1 MLPYAQLQAESL
13 VLLLGYGLVGL
24 LALVL
29 AHAARELHVGRKS
42 EDAGPPRRFP
52 SGVEEGHGPIPVFLL
67 VLYVALAVWAVL
79 YVLAHALGG
88 MDFAG

>member
-1 MLPYAQLQAESL
+1 MLPYAQLHAESL
-13 VLLLGYGLVGL
+13 VLLLGYGLLGL

-42 EDAGPPRRFP
+42 EDAGPPHRFP
-52 SGVEEGHGPIPVFLL
+52 SGVEEGHGPVPVFLL
-67 VLYVALAVWAVL
+67 VLYGVLAVWAVL
-79 YVLAHALGG
+79 YVLAHALWG